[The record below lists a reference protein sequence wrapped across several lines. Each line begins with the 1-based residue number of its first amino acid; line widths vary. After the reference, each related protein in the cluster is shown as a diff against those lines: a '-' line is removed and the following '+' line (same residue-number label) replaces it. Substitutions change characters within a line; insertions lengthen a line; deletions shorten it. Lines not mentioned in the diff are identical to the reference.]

1 MNLQKDHKI
10 SWNLSSSEEESQGY
24 RVAKNRNLVYDLA
37 HPKPRVSIFTMG
49 RINKVLKTYNDPNMQ
64 LSDLDRKLLKGV
76 MEMKSSKFLI
86 DDP

>member
-1 MNLQKDHKI
+1 
-10 SWNLSSSEEESQGY
+10 
-24 RVAKNRNLVYDLA
+24 
-37 HPKPRVSIFTMG
+37 MG